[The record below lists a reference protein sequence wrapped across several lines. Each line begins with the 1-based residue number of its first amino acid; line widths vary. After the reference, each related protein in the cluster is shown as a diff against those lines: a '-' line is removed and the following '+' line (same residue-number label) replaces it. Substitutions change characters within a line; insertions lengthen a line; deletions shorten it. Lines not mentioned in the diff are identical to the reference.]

1 MRPDNSTIVGCWRK
15 TATGGGRKCPNNQQ
29 SSARQ
34 LITTYYGINGV
45 RVPLATVA
53 AHYDVGTLAG
63 SAKVTAIHSKRQA
76 RYWEQSHNYEERPP
90 SSSSS
95 SSSSSHSS
103 SPPTY
108 TQTTGI
114 PSMHTA
120 FDEFDPR
127 LTGSNEMPAL
137 ERAFQSDRLFS
148 SGKKEKERRVRQE
161 KRAERKAERKAKKQE
176 EKQAKKRVEALVRE
190 RKEEKERSKPVK
202 KSTKHRAEAD
212 LDGDCSRR
220 LSNRVHTLVR
230 RVLGRKSG
238 PNY

>member
-1 MRPDNSTIVGCWRK
+1 M
-15 TATGGGRKCPNNQQ
+15 
-29 SSARQ
+29 
-34 LITTYYGINGV
+34 TYYGINGV
-45 RVPLATVA
+45 RVPLTTVA

-63 SAKVTAIHSKRQA
+63 SAKVTANHDKRQA
-76 RYWEQSHNYEERPP
+76 RYWEQSHDYEQRPP
-90 SSSSS
+90 SSSSA
-95 SSSSSHSS
+95 SSSSHSS

-114 PSMHTA
+114 PSMRTA

-148 SGKKEKERRVRQE
+148 SGKREKERKMRQE
-161 KRAERKAERKAKKQE
+161 KRAERKAESKAKKE
-176 EKQAKKRVEALVRE
+176 EAKKE
-190 RKEEKERSKPVK
+190 RKRVKVLAKEVKKEQEKSRPVK

-220 LSNRVHTLVR
+220 LSKRVQTLVR